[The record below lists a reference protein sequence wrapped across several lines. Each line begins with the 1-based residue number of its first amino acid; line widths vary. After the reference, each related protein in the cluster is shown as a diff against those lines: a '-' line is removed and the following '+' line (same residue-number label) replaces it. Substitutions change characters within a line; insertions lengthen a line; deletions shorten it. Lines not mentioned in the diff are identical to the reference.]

1 MMKSVFFACLVAAV
15 YAEAAPEAD
24 ADAWY
29 GYGAG
34 YSYGARPY
42 VNLGYRSYNSV
53 AGYAPYVAARSY
65 GAYPAAYGYGHAIGK
80 RSADAEAA
88 PEADADAW
96 YGNYGYAAASPAYY
110 GGYRNYGYAA
120 AVPAVRSYNTV
131 AGLASYSPYVA
142 RSYAAYPSTYGYGHA
157 IGKRSA
163 DAEAAPEA
171 DADAWYG
178 NNGYAAPAYGYS
190 AAVAAPVSAYRYA
203 AAPVSAYRY
212 AAAPVSAYS
221 YAPYAARSY
230 GYAARSYGLW

>member
-1 MMKSVFFACLVAAV
+1 V
-15 YAEAAPEAD
+15 
-24 ADAWY
+24 
-29 GYGAG
+29 
-34 YSYGARPY
+34 
-42 VNLGYRSYNSV
+42 RSYNTV
-53 AGYAPYVAARSY
+53 AGLASYSPYVARSY
-65 GAYPAAYGYGHAIGK
+65 AAYPSTYGYGHAIGK
-80 RSADAEAA
+80 RSADADAA

-110 GGYRNYGYAA
+110 GGYRNFGYAA

-171 DADAWYG
+171 DAWYG
-178 NNGYAAPAYGYS
+178 NYGYAAPAYGYS
-190 AAVAAPVSAYRYA
+190 AAV

>member
-24 ADAWY
+24 ADAWYGNY

-96 YGNYGYAAASPAYY
+96 YGNYGYAAAS
-110 GGYRNYGYAA
+110 
-120 AVPAVRSYNTV
+120 
-131 AGLASYSPYVA
+131 LANYSPYVA
-142 RSYAAYPSTYGYGHA
+142 RSYAAYPPTYGYGHA

-163 DAEAAPEA
+163 DAEAAP

-178 NNGYAAPAYGYS
+178 NYGYAAPAYGYS
-190 AAVAAPVSAYRYA
+190 AAVAAPLSAYRYA
-203 AAPVSAYRY
+203 AAPVFAYR
-212 AAAPVSAYS
+212 
-221 YAPYAARSY
+221 
-230 GYAARSYGLW
+230 

>member
-1 MMKSVFFACLVAAV
+1 MKSVFFACLVAAV

-24 ADAWY
+24 ADAWYGNY

-53 AGYAPYVAARSY
+53 AGYAPYVAASSY

-96 YGNYGYAAASPAYY
+96 YGN
-110 GGYRNYGYAA
+110 
-120 AVPAVRSYNTV
+120 
-131 AGLASYSPYVA
+131 
-142 RSYAAYPSTYGYGHA
+142 
-157 IGKRSA
+157 
-163 DAEAAPEA
+163 
-171 DADAWYG
+171 
-178 NNGYAAPAYGYS
+178 NGYA

>member
-1 MMKSVFFACLVAAV
+1 MKSNCIYIFI
-15 YAEAAPEAD
+15 
-24 ADAWY
+24 
-29 GYGAG
+29 
-34 YSYGARPY
+34 YS
-42 VNLGYRSYNSV
+42 RSYSPY
-53 AGYAPYVAARSY
+53 YASRAY
-65 GAYPAAYGYGHAIGK
+65 GAYPVHHAIGK

-110 GGYRNYGYAA
+110 GGYRNYGYNTYSA

-131 AGLASYSPYVA
+131 AGYASYAPYA
-142 RSYAAYPSTYGYGHA
+142 ATRAYAAYPATYGYGHA

-178 NNGYAAPAYGYS
+178 NYGYAAASPAYGYS
-190 AAVAAPVSAYRYA
+190 AYAAPAVSYA

-212 AAAPVSAYS
+212 AAATPAYGYRAAS

>member
-1 MMKSVFFACLVAAV
+1 MKSVFFACLVAAV

-24 ADAWY
+24 ADAWYGNY

-53 AGYAPYVAARSY
+53 AGYAPYFAARSY

-88 PEADADAW
+88 PEADAW
-96 YGNYGYAAASPAYY
+96 YGNY
-110 GGYRNYGYAA
+110 
-120 AVPAVRSYNTV
+120 
-131 AGLASYSPYVA
+131 
-142 RSYAAYPSTYGYGHA
+142 
-157 IGKRSA
+157 
-163 DAEAAPEA
+163 
-171 DADAWYG
+171 
-178 NNGYAAPAYGYS
+178 GYAAPAYGYS

-203 AAPVSAYRY
+203 
-212 AAAPVSAYS
+212 
-221 YAPYAARSY
+221 PYAARSY

>member
-15 YAEAAPEAD
+15 YAEATPEAD

-34 YSYGARPY
+34 YGYAARPY
-42 VNLGYRSYNSV
+42 VNLGYRSYSSV
-53 AGYAPYVAARSY
+53 AGYAPYASRTY

-131 AGLASYSPYVA
+131 AGVASYSPYVA

-171 DADAWYG
+171 DAWYG
-178 NNGYAAPAYGYS
+178 NYGYAAPAYGYS

-203 AAPVSAYRY
+203 APAVSAYR
-212 AAAPVSAYS
+212 